1 MRLAKTYPRP
11 PASPLSSAHLIPE
24 GQPSGGMSCGGMG
37 SAPAAGLARQTR
49 EASGH
54 RSGGTTAPARGAR
67 WEARRERFCNP
78 RRDEAGIGPRSAN
91 HFSGSSDARDKAER
105 SAFRAELASRRAG
118 PEPESR
124 RSAARSLDENADRR
138 SATGR
143 AEGGSILPRR
153 ILAQWKR
160 LNRPA
165 PRGAPLPL
173 EFQNARAQV
182 RAGENT
188 CVILGRPQGD
198 PRISGRTRLQSL
210 LVRRCPGQARA

>member
-1 MRLAKTYPRP
+1 MLCRPHKTYPRP
-11 PASPLSSAHLIPE
+11 FNPSLSSAHLIPE

-37 SAPAAGLARQTR
+37 SAPAAGVTNQSR

-67 WEARRERFCNP
+67 WEARRERSCNP
-78 RRDEAGIGPRSAN
+78 RRDEAGIGPGSAN

-160 LNRPA
+160 PDTPA

-173 EFQNARAQV
+173 EFRNARAAA
-182 RAGENT
+182 RAGEDA
-188 CVILGRPQGD
+188 CVNPDRELANSGTPFG
-198 PRISGRTRLQSL
+198 PRF
-210 LVRRCPGQARA
+210 PG